1 MEYFEE
7 SESEEDSSEEVDDE
21 EFKRFQKH
29 KVTQQVSERV
39 SELHNDNIHIHIH
52 IHINTNITL
61 DQAHKTERG
70 SGAAEN

>member
-21 EFKRFQKH
+21 EFKRIQKH

-39 SELHNDNIHIHIH
+39 SELHNGNIHIHIH
-52 IHINTNITL
+52 TNITL
-61 DQAHKTERG
+61 DQAHKAERG